1 LSGDPSP
8 TAFSA
13 LGKAPPPL
21 GPKRDAVA
29 LLCYGLLIVA
39 WIVDLLTPQLFI
51 AAILFNGP
59 IALSSLALS
68 RQLTTNLVIAAELG
82 NAIAGYVNGLQAG
95 NHWDTIAVGD
105 RFLLAA
111 SFVLVG
117 FLSIRTQEYAR
128 EAGASAGRMRQIEIE
143 KALRG
148 AAGRVRETLNV
159 ELVQRAILRESV
171 ALLGASQAMLIAR
184 ETAFGPPLVLWYA
197 DGDADVSIARRALS
211 TEIAS
216 LAARASENPEVFA
229 VTGNDVLGRLTL
241 DALGASEALV
251 TPIATSGA
259 VDYILIASVSAG
271 KVFVSD
277 ARATLTS
284 FSEQA
289 AIALEQARLFAQLGE
304 RNEEIAHQK
313 DELADRSDVIRDIV
327 YALAHD
333 LRTPL
338 AAAHVTMNQALSG
351 AYGELPER
359 YRGILGTTLA
369 ANDDERRIVETLLL
383 VARYEAGES
392 STVREAIP
400 CGDLVTGV
408 VEEFQPVSEIKG
420 VELRADVRPH
430 ALVTLGDPHEIRRA
444 IVNLVANALDATPR
458 GGHVLARCSA
468 DERRLVIA
476 VEDDGYGVAPERRR
490 TLFERFGGGHFRG
503 GTGLGLYIVRRIV
516 EKHGGTVAYA
526 TREPQGSIF
535 TMTLPTVQ
543 A

>member
-1 LSGDPSP
+1 
-8 TAFSA
+8 
-13 LGKAPPPL
+13 
-21 GPKRDAVA
+21 VA

-39 WIVDLLTPQLFI
+39 WIVDLVTPQLFI

-59 IALSSLALS
+59 IALSSLALK
-68 RQLTTNLVIAAELG
+68 RRLTTNLVIAAEVA
-82 NAIAGYVNGLQAG
+82 NAVAGYVNGVQAG
-95 NHWDTIAVGD
+95 GHWDTIAIGD

-117 FLSIRTQEYAR
+117 YLSIRTQEYAR

-148 AAGRVRETLNV
+148 ASGRVRETLNV

-171 ALLGASQAMLIAR
+171 ELLGASKATLIAR
-184 ETAFGPPLVLWYA
+184 ESAFGPPLVLSYA
-197 DGDADVSIARRALS
+197 AGDADITIERRALS

-216 LAARASENPEVFA
+216 LVTRAGETREVFA
-229 VTGNDVLGRLTL
+229 VTANDVLGRLNL
-241 DALGASEALV
+241 EALGASEALA
-251 TPIATSGA
+251 TSIATGGG
-259 VDYILIASVSAG
+259 VEYILIASVGAG
-271 KVFVSD
+271 KAFVSD

-284 FSEQA
+284 FAEQA
-289 AIALEQARLFAQLGE
+289 AIALEQAGLFTQLGE
-304 RNEEIAHQK
+304 RNDEIARQK

-359 YRGILGTTLA
+359 YRGILGTALA

-392 STVREAIP
+392 STVREPVP
-400 CGDLVTGV
+400 CVDLITGV

-420 VELRADVRPH
+420 VELRAEVRPH
-430 ALVTLGDPHEIRRA
+430 SLVTLGDPHEIRRA
-444 IVNLVANALDATPR
+444 IINLVANALDATPR
-458 GGHVLARCSA
+458 GGHVVARCSA
-468 DERRLVIA
+468 DQAGVTIA
-476 VEDDGYGVAPERRR
+476 VEDDGYGVAPERRAS
-490 TLFERFGGGHFRG
+490 LFERFGGGHFRG
-503 GTGLGLYIVRRIV
+503 GTGLGLYIVRRII
-516 EKHGGTVAYA
+516 EKHGGSIAYA
-526 TREPQGSIF
+526 PREPQGSIF
-535 TMTLPTVQ
+535 TMTLPIAVG
-543 A
+543 

>member
-1 LSGDPSP
+1 
-8 TAFSA
+8 
-13 LGKAPPPL
+13 
-21 GPKRDAVA
+21 VA
-29 LLCYGLLIVA
+29 LLCYGLLLVA

-51 AAILFNGP
+51 ASILFNGP
-59 IALSSLALS
+59 IALSSLALN
-68 RQLTTNLVIAAELG
+68 RRLTTNLVIVAEVA

-95 NHWDTIAVGD
+95 NHWDTIAIGD
-105 RFLLAA
+105 RLLLAA

-117 FLSIRTQEYAR
+117 YLSIRTQEYAQ

-148 AAGRVRETLNV
+148 ATGRVRETLNV

-171 ALLGASQAMLIAR
+171 ELLGASKATLIAR
-184 ETAFGPPLVLWYA
+184 ESAFGPPLVLSYA
-197 DGDADVSIARRALS
+197 SGDADVSIERRALS
-211 TEIAS
+211 TEMAS
-216 LAARASENPEVFA
+216 LVARAGETPDVVA
-229 VTGNDVLGRLTL
+229 VTPNDVLGRLNL
-241 DALGASEALV
+241 EALGASEALV
-251 TPIATSGA
+251 TSIASSG
-259 VDYILIASVSAG
+259 VEYILIASVDAG
-271 KVFVSD
+271 KAFVSD

-284 FSEQA
+284 FAEQA
-289 AIALEQARLFAQLGE
+289 AIALEQARLFTQLGE

-359 YRGILGTTLA
+359 YRSILGTALA

-392 STVREAIP
+392 STVREPVP
-400 CGDLVTGV
+400 CTDLVTGV

-420 VELRADVRPH
+420 IELRAQVEPH
-430 ALVTLGDPHEIRRA
+430 SLVTLGDPHEIRRA

-458 GGHVLARCSA
+458 GGHVVARCSA
-468 DERRLVIA
+468 AQGGVTIA
-476 VEDDGYGVAPERRR
+476 VEDDGYGVAPERRAS
-490 TLFERFGGGHFRG
+490 LFERFGGGHFRG
-503 GTGLGLYIVRRIV
+503 GTGLGLYIVRRII

-526 TREPQGSIF
+526 PREPQGSIF
-535 TMTLPTVQ
+535 TMTVPAAVG
-543 A
+543 

>member
-1 LSGDPSP
+1 M
-8 TAFSA
+8 
-13 LGKAPPPL
+13 
-21 GPKRDAVA
+21 A

-59 IALSSLALS
+59 IALSSLALN
-68 RQLTTNLVIAAELG
+68 RRLTTNLVVFAEIA
-82 NAIAGYVNGLQAG
+82 NAVAGYVNGVQAG
-95 NHWDTIAVGD
+95 HHWDTIAIGD

-117 FLSIRTQEYAR
+117 YLSIRTQEYAR

-171 ALLGASQAMLIAR
+171 ELLGASNATLIAR
-184 ETAFGPPLVLWYA
+184 ETAFGPPLLLSYA
-197 DGDADVSIARRALS
+197 AGDADVTIERRALS
-211 TEIAS
+211 NEIAS
-216 LAARASENPEVFA
+216 LATRAAEERKVFA
-229 VTGNDVLGRLTL
+229 ITGNDVLGRLTL
-241 DALGASEALV
+241 EALRASEALA
-251 TPIATSGA
+251 TPIATNGA
-259 VDYILIASVSAG
+259 VDYILIAAVGEG
-271 KVFVSD
+271 KAFVPD
-277 ARATLTS
+277 AHATLTS
-284 FSEQA
+284 FAEQA
-289 AIALEQARLFAQLGE
+289 AIALEQARLFTQLGE
-304 RNEEIAHQK
+304 RNDEIARQK

-359 YRGILGTTLA
+359 YRGILGTALA

-392 STVREAIP
+392 STVREPVP
-400 CGDLVTGV
+400 CADLVTGV
-408 VEEFQPVSEIKG
+408 IDEFRPVSEIKG
-420 VELRADVRPH
+420 VDLRADVRPH
-430 ALVTLGDPHEIRRA
+430 SLVTLGDPHEIRRA
-444 IVNLVANALDATPR
+444 VINLVANALDATPR
-458 GGHVLARCSA
+458 DGHVVVGCSA
-468 DERRLVIA
+468 DQRSLTITVA
-476 VEDDGYGVAPERRR
+476 DDGYGVAPEHRAS
-490 TLFERFGGGHFRG
+490 LFERFGGGHFRG
-503 GTGLGLYIVRRIV
+503 GTGLGLYIVRRII
-516 EKHGGTVAYA
+516 EKHGGSVAYA
-526 TREPQGSIF
+526 PREPHGSVF
-535 TMTLPTVQ
+535 TITLPAMV

>member
-1 LSGDPSP
+1 
-8 TAFSA
+8 
-13 LGKAPPPL
+13 
-21 GPKRDAVA
+21 VA
-29 LLCYGLLIVA
+29 LLCYGLLIIA

-59 IALSSLALS
+59 IALSSLALQ
-68 RQLTTNLVIAAELG
+68 RRLTTNLVIAAEIA
-82 NAIAGYVNGLQAG
+82 NAITGYVNGVQAG
-95 NHWDTIAVGD
+95 RHWDTIAIGD

-117 FLSIRTQEYAR
+117 YLSIRTQEYAR
-128 EAGASAGRMRQIEIE
+128 EAGASAGRKRQIEIE

-171 ALLGASQAMLIAR
+171 ELLGASYATLIAR
-184 ETAFGPPLVLWYA
+184 EAAFGPPLILSYA
-197 DGDADVSIARRALS
+197 AGDADVSIERRTLS
-211 TEIAS
+211 NEIAS
-216 LAARASENPEVFA
+216 LATRAVEERGVFA
-229 VTGNDVLGRLTL
+229 ITGNDVLGRLTL
-241 DALGASEALV
+241 EALGASEALA
-251 TPIATSGA
+251 TSIATSDG
-259 VDYILIASVSAG
+259 VDYILIASVSG
-271 KVFVSD
+271 KAFVPD

-284 FSEQA
+284 FAEQA

-304 RNEEIAHQK
+304 RNDEIARQK

-351 AYGELPER
+351 AYGDLPER
-359 YRGILGTTLA
+359 YRGILGTALA

-392 STVREAIP
+392 SSVREPVP

-408 VEEFQPVSEIKG
+408 IEEFAPVSEIKG
-420 VELRADVRPH
+420 VELRAEVRPH
-430 ALVTLGDPHEIRRA
+430 SLVTLGDPHEIRRA
-444 IVNLVANALDATPR
+444 LINLVANALDATPR
-458 GGHVLARCSA
+458 GGHVVARCSA
-468 DERRLVIA
+468 DREWLTIA
-476 VEDDGYGVAPERRR
+476 VEDDGYGVAPERRAS
-490 TLFERFGGGHFRG
+490 LFERFGGGHFRG

-516 EKHGGTVAYA
+516 EKHGGGVAYA
-526 TREPQGSIF
+526 PRDPQGSIF
-535 TMTLPTVQ
+535 TITLPTVG